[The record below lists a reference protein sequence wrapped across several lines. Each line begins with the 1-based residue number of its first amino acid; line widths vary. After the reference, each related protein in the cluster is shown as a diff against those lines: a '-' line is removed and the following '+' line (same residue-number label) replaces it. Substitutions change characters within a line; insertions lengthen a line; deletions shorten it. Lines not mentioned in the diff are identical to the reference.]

1 MKHALPLTLCALILA
16 ACSSGYRAPTATQL
30 HGQRGALRPGGDYT
44 VRPGDTLFGIAW
56 RYGLDIQELAN
67 WNSISDPNHILVG
80 QRLHTTP
87 PRGVALRPV
96 HIPQISSNGQPGW
109 SWPTRGRVIS
119 EYNANSPGGKNL
131 KIGGSLGQPVNAAAD
146 GEVAYV
152 GSGLTG
158 LGRAVVIRH
167 GNVFAAYAYLD
178 NIRVKEKQHVQRGQQ
193 IASMGIGPQNT
204 PALYFETRQGSQTA
218 NPYSYIGTTP
228 RY

>member
-30 HGQRGALRPGGDYT
+30 HGQRGALR
-44 VRPGDTLFGIAW
+44 
-56 RYGLDIQELAN
+56 
-67 WNSISDPNHILVG
+67 
-80 QRLHTTP
+80 
-87 PRGVALRPV
+87 
-96 HIPQISSNGQPGW
+96 
-109 SWPTRGRVIS
+109 
-119 EYNANSPGGKNL
+119 PGGKNL